1 MQCRINDKLFVYYP
15 RVYNLYCCNSIYSVI
30 TVAVVLEVEE
40 VVVLVVVE
48 VVVLVVVEVVVLVVV
63 EVVDVVVVAHGG
75 DDAITV
81 NVTQYSVDCTD
92 TLNRR
97 KKDY

>member
-1 MQCRINDKLFVYYP
+1 MQCRINDKLFVYFP

-30 TVAVVLEVEE
+30 TVA
-40 VVVLVVVE
+40 
-48 VVVLVVVEVVVLVVV
+48 VVLVVV

-97 KKDY
+97 RKDY